1 MSYLHG
7 EMIDREAARKLALD
21 YFARHDR
28 VVLVGQVSLHIANG
42 YGLNKTERLLEEMV
56 REGIIQ
62 RASQAEQKA
71 AGYRDGYVLTSLGVE
86 VIRGRPPA

>member
-1 MSYLHG
+1 
-7 EMIDREAARKLALD
+7 MIDREAARKLALD
-21 YFARHDR
+21 YFARHENR
-28 VVLVGQVSLHIANG
+28 VILVGQVSLHIANG

>member
-7 EMIDREAARKLALD
+7 EMIDHEAARKLALD
-21 YFARHDR
+21 YFARNDR
-28 VVLVGQVSLHIANG
+28 VVLVGQVSLHIAHG